1 MRHMLE
7 NASRMG
13 RDKNKNAREDAEM
26 IRDSP
31 PSKAQAPILILDHR
45 RVISLL
51 LQHGTTH
58 REDKSLQVLLRSHM

>member
-1 MRHMLE
+1 MRNMLE
-7 NASRMG
+7 NASHMS

-26 IRDSP
+26 IRDKPS
-31 PSKAQAPILILDHR
+31 SKAQAQILILDHG

-58 REDKSLQVLLRSHM
+58 REDKSLQVLLRTHM